1 MLITPIT
8 WFALPAKHGYFYI
21 FIPTAICLLLMPG
34 NPIAGKL
41 QLALLF
47 AHDFDCYPQTF
58 FKPILLTLNIYF
70 MTKIFRNK
78 RLIIVA
84 FFTVFS
90 IGSASVA
97 LANDKNDLPVELKFI
112 GTVKDQPLFQ
122 LSFAGN
128 AEENDFTIIIR
139 DEDGNSLYSENI
151 KGENFY
157 KKFLLNNEGT
167 NDETL
172 RFEIKSKRSNKIVVF
187 EVNGQSR
194 LVEEIGL
201 SQVN

>member
-1 MLITPIT
+1 
-8 WFALPAKHGYFYI
+8 
-21 FIPTAICLLLMPG
+21 
-34 NPIAGKL
+34 
-41 QLALLF
+41 
-47 AHDFDCYPQTF
+47 
-58 FKPILLTLNIYF
+58 

-97 LANDKNDLPVELKFI
+97 IANDNNNPLPVELKFI
-112 GTVKDQPLFQ
+112 GTIKDQPLFQ

-128 AEENDFTIIIR
+128 AEENDFTIIVR
-139 DEDGNSLYSENI
+139 DEAGNSLYSENI

-194 LVEEIGL
+194 LVEEIGV

>member
-1 MLITPIT
+1 M
-8 WFALPAKHGYFYI
+8 
-21 FIPTAICLLLMPG
+21 
-34 NPIAGKL
+34 N
-41 QLALLF
+41 
-47 AHDFDCYPQTF
+47 
-58 FKPILLTLNIYF
+58 
-70 MTKIFRNK
+70 KIFRNK

-97 LANDKNDLPVELKFI
+97 MANDNNNALPVELKFI
-112 GTVKDQPLFQ
+112 GTIKDQPLFQ

-128 AEENDFTIIIR
+128 AEENDFTIIVR
-139 DEDGNSLYSENI
+139 DEAGNSLYSENI

-172 RFEIKSKRSNKIVVF
+172 RFEIKSKRSNKTVVF
-187 EVNGQSR
+187 EVNGQSH
-194 LVEEIGL
+194 LVEEIAV

>member
-1 MLITPIT
+1 
-8 WFALPAKHGYFYI
+8 
-21 FIPTAICLLLMPG
+21 
-34 NPIAGKL
+34 
-41 QLALLF
+41 
-47 AHDFDCYPQTF
+47 
-58 FKPILLTLNIYF
+58 

-97 LANDKNDLPVELKFI
+97 LANDNNNALPVELKFI
-112 GTVKDQPLFQ
+112 GTIKDQPLFQ

-139 DEDGNSLYSENI
+139 DEAGNSLYSENI

-157 KKFLLNNEGT
+157 KKFLLNNEGID

-172 RFEIKSKRSNKIVVF
+172 RFEIKSKRSNKTVVF

>member
-1 MLITPIT
+1 
-8 WFALPAKHGYFYI
+8 
-21 FIPTAICLLLMPG
+21 
-34 NPIAGKL
+34 
-41 QLALLF
+41 
-47 AHDFDCYPQTF
+47 
-58 FKPILLTLNIYF
+58 

-90 IGSASVA
+90 MGSASVA
-97 LANDKNDLPVELKFI
+97 IANDNKNALPVELKFI
-112 GTVKDQPLFQ
+112 GTIKDQPLFQ

-139 DEDGNSLYSENI
+139 DEAGNSLYSENI

-167 NDETL
+167 DDETL
-172 RFEIKSKRSNKIVVF
+172 RFEIKSKRSNKTVVF
-187 EVNGQSR
+187 EVSSQSR
-194 LVEEIGL
+194 LVEEIGV

>member
-1 MLITPIT
+1 
-8 WFALPAKHGYFYI
+8 
-21 FIPTAICLLLMPG
+21 
-34 NPIAGKL
+34 
-41 QLALLF
+41 
-47 AHDFDCYPQTF
+47 
-58 FKPILLTLNIYF
+58 

-97 LANDKNDLPVELKFI
+97 LANDNNNALPVELKFI
-112 GTVKDQPLFQ
+112 GTIKDQPLFQ

-139 DEDGNSLYSENI
+139 DEAGNSLYSENI

-167 NDETL
+167 DYDIL
-172 RFEIKSKRSNKIVVF
+172 RFEVKSKRSNKTVVF
-187 EVNGQSR
+187 EVNGQSH
-194 LVEEIGL
+194 LVEEIGV
-201 SQVN
+201 SKMN

>member
-1 MLITPIT
+1 M
-8 WFALPAKHGYFYI
+8 
-21 FIPTAICLLLMPG
+21 
-34 NPIAGKL
+34 N
-41 QLALLF
+41 
-47 AHDFDCYPQTF
+47 
-58 FKPILLTLNIYF
+58 
-70 MTKIFRNK
+70 KIFRNK

-97 LANDKNDLPVELKFI
+97 MANDNNNALPVELKFI
-112 GTVKDQPLFQ
+112 GTIKDQPLFQ

-128 AEENDFTIIIR
+128 AEENDFTIIVR
-139 DEDGNSLYSENI
+139 DEAGNSLYSENI

-167 NDETL
+167 DDETL
-172 RFEIKSKRSNKIVVF
+172 RFEIKSKRSNKTVVF

-194 LVEEIGL
+194 LVEEIAV